1 MFWLKVQDKLLKH
14 NRPDIVLWDHKIK
27 TCSVVEVSC
36 PLDINVVR
44 KIQEKEDIYG
54 PLMRS
59 LQIQYP
65 KYTFRFIPVIIGATG
80 YVPTRLDQSMAELGF
95 LEKERSSIIHTLQ
108 MIAISGTIKICKTF
122 LKTNAVVI
130 LLRTIDQANGMCN
143 GTRLA
148 IQDIGD
154 KVINKYFTVT

>member
-1 MFWLKVQDKLLKH
+1 M
-14 NRPDIVLWDHKIK
+14 
-27 TCSVVEVSC
+27 EVSC

-65 KYTFRFIPVIIGATG
+65 KYTFSFIPVIIGATG

-95 LEKERSSIIHTLQ
+95 LEKECSSIIHTLQ

-122 LKTNAVVI
+122 LNPTTFDRPV
-130 LLRTIDQANGMCN
+130 TIDPTNNAISC
-143 GTRLA
+143 LA
-148 IQDIGD
+148 L
-154 KVINKYFTVT
+154 N